1 MAEVPMDIN
10 EAKRKVIESG
20 LRLQATGLIAR
31 TWGNI
36 SCRID
41 PDSFVITPSGKGY
54 EGLSEEDIVKIRLSD
69 ESFEGD
75 VKPSSERGVHAALY
89 KLHPNIN
96 FIIHTHQLYATAV
109 GVAGEAID
117 GLDDLSSS
125 VLGPS
130 VPCAKYGLSTTKPLR
145 DNVEAASQENPDSR
159 AILMRN
165 HGAVCMGTDMED
177 CFLVCETL
185 EELARERFCEITG
198 EGTPYRVF
206 LPDSSNGKRYISYRE
221 RDGKVFAFLKT
232 PAVKYAATNLN
243 GLPAYIDD
251 MAQLCGPG
259 IPLLPRGSG
268 LKRIDSHLAKRP
280 AVFIK
285 DRGAIC
291 MGENKEEADAL
302 AMVLDKNAACAMVV
316 EKTKKGAS
324 IPLFTALL
332 ENYNYKKSYSKLK

>member
-1 MAEVPMDIN
+1 MDIY
-10 EAKRKVIESG
+10 EAKNKVISSG

-36 SCRID
+36 SCRVD
-41 PDSFVITPSGKGY
+41 LNHFVITPSGKGY
-54 EGLSEEDIVKIRLSD
+54 EGLSEEDIVMIRLSD
-69 ESFEGD
+69 ESFEGN

-89 KLHPNIN
+89 KLHPDIN

-109 GVAGEAID
+109 GVTGEALS
-117 GLDDLSSS
+117 GLEDLNSTI
-125 VLGPS
+125 LGPS

-145 DNVEAASQENPDSR
+145 DNVEAAARENPSSR

-185 EELARERFCEITG
+185 EELARERFSEITG
-198 EGTPYRVF
+198 ESTPYRVF
-206 LPDSSNGKRYISYRE
+206 LPDSSSGKRYIDYRE
-221 RDGKVFAFLKT
+221 RNGAVYAFLKT
-232 PAVKYAATNLN
+232 PAVKYASSHMN

-268 LKRIDSHLAKRP
+268 VKRIDMHLAKRP

-302 AMVLDKNAACAMVV
+302 AMVLDKNACAAIVR
-316 EKTKKGAS
+316 EKTGKGAS
-324 IPLFTALL
+324 VPLFTALL

>member
-1 MAEVPMDIN
+1 MAEVPIDIN

-117 GLDDLSSS
+117 GLDEYVMMISTNVNKGRFTDI
-125 VLGPS
+125 
-130 VPCAKYGLSTTKPLR
+130 GLTRTT
-145 DNVEAASQENPDSR
+145 
-159 AILMRN
+159 I
-165 HGAVCMGTDMED
+165 H
-177 CFLVCETL
+177 
-185 EELARERFCEITG
+185 I
-198 EGTPYRVF
+198 
-206 LPDSSNGKRYISYRE
+206 
-221 RDGKVFAFLKT
+221 
-232 PAVKYAATNLN
+232 ATNDNL
-243 GLPAYIDD
+243 
-251 MAQLCGPG
+251 
-259 IPLLPRGSG
+259 
-268 LKRIDSHLAKRP
+268 RINIEH
-280 AVFIK
+280 
-285 DRGAIC
+285 
-291 MGENKEEADAL
+291 
-302 AMVLDKNAACAMVV
+302 
-316 EKTKKGAS
+316 
-324 IPLFTALL
+324 
-332 ENYNYKKSYSKLK
+332 